1 MASPDSNEG
10 VDTALS
16 NVMDIQTPLSLST
29 PSGSSFPGDSSED
42 NPLTLMPRVHQDILR
57 TLMVLQEK
65 FEFPDEQE
73 IKQATVRTFVVLLML
88 LSEDSRLMLVRKVH
102 QDILKTA
109 VMALQE
115 KFDSRA
121 SRTSKTLQ

>member
-57 TLMVLQEK
+57 TLMVLQK
-65 FEFPDEQE
+65 FEFSDEQDV
-73 IKQATVRTFVVLLML
+73 KDAMVRNFVLQLLLFSL
-88 LSEDSRLMLVRKVH
+88 LL
-102 QDILKTA
+102 
-109 VMALQE
+109 
-115 KFDSRA
+115 
-121 SRTSKTLQ
+121 